1 MDLWDGQQPYV
12 EARALALPELQ
23 QEHNKREVFP
33 HLSLPTGWPGHYV
46 VLWMAA
52 CCTKMS
58 SKLGCNLILYFPTG
72 RYLLRHEL
80 IRLLSKLDQILL
92 RESRTNIPKKATWTI
107 PYNNVTTWKVE

>member
-46 VLWMAA
+46 VLWYAVLKRSGGHA
-52 CCTKMS
+52 FRAFRSDVREFPHLKTTLS
-58 SKLGCNLILYFPTG
+58 GCSASPANSIDVN
-72 RYLLRHEL
+72 HV
-80 IRLLSKLDQILL
+80 
-92 RESRTNIPKKATWTI
+92 
-107 PYNNVTTWKVE
+107 VTTWKVE